1 MARGRGGAGAGS
13 SRSVTKG
20 RCTAPG
26 TCCRALPPCGAGS
39 SFPHLRSRKRGARAG
54 ELSSAVPE
62 SSPDMARREREQG
75 SAGQRAAG
83 IARTVSVLEAAQPQ
97 LGSLGRSSHLWPATM
112 VSRERLQP
120 LQKMDTNRSIRRGSQ
135 GTGSW
140 GRSMGRLSI
149 SPGSTRRKEL
159 KEILLQSNSPSS
171 TMRLATAQ
179 KTSNSSSLL
188 AGQHQ
193 ELKPEQNPE
202 VLSLAL
208 DPLEHEWLLTVAEG
222 DADNIIRLLDLDPS
236 LLTRK
241 DFVTGFTALHWL
253 AKHGH
258 HESFIQVIS
267 HAQRKGYPVNVNIP
281 TASGGLT
288 PLHLATLQGHEL
300 LIKLL
305 VGAYGADTS
314 LRDHNGRKAWQYLR
328 ADTSRELK
336 ELAGA
341 LEDDLVQ
348 LCSHNTNNN
357 CKSSRE
363 ARTGRD
369 CVDSSGA
376 RGTTQRPRRL
386 STLRGF
392 VRQAFALFQEP

>member
-1 MARGRGGAGAGS
+1 
-13 SRSVTKG
+13 
-20 RCTAPG
+20 
-26 TCCRALPPCGAGS
+26 
-39 SFPHLRSRKRGARAG
+39 
-54 ELSSAVPE
+54 
-62 SSPDMARREREQG
+62 MARREREQG
-75 SAGQRAAG
+75 SAEQRVAG
-83 IARTVSVLEAAQPQ
+83 ITRTFAFLEAAQPQ
-97 LGSLGRSSHLWPATM
+97 TGSLARSSHLWPAATG
-112 VSRERLQP
+112 SRERFHP

-140 GRSMGRLSI
+140 GRTAGRLSI
-149 SPGSTRRKEL
+149 GPGSTRRKEL
-159 KEILLQSNSPSS
+159 KEILLQSNSPGS
-171 TMRLATAQ
+171 TKRLATAQ
-179 KTSNSSSLL
+179 KTSNGSSLL
-188 AGQHQ
+188 AGPHQ
-193 ELKPEQNPE
+193 EQKPEQSPE

-208 DPLEHEWLLTVAEG
+208 DPLEHEWLLTAAQG
-222 DADNIIRLLDLDPS
+222 DADNIVRLLDLDPS

-267 HAQRKGYPVNVNIP
+267 HAQKKGYPVNVNIP

-288 PLHLATLQGHEL
+288 PLHLAALQGHEL
-300 LIKLL
+300 LIKVL

-314 LRDHNGRKAWQYLR
+314 RRDHNGRKAWQYLR

-357 CKSSRE
+357 CKSSSE
-363 ARTGRD
+363 ARAGRD
-369 CVDSSGA
+369 CVDSGA
-376 RGTTQRPRRL
+376 ERKAQRSWSL
-386 STLRGF
+386 STLRDF
-392 VRQAFALFQEP
+392 VRQKFAFFQER